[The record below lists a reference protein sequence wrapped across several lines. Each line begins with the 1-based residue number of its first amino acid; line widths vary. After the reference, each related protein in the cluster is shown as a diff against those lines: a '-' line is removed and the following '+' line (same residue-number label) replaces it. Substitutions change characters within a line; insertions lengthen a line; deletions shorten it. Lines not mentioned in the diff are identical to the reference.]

1 MVLQGSSSVRPGLIL
16 LDALLLKWG
25 RRGHDCEPIA
35 GLAQLGLR
43 DRQFAPDQDL
53 TREGDKSA
61 NVMLLTDGLAARY
74 KLLSSGRRQITTL
87 LVPGDFLDLSS
98 FLVPRRDFGVVA
110 VTSCRAVVIEHDQL
124 RRVCEADPAATH
136 LLWTETSIEAAIQ
149 REWLV
154 SMGRRSAKGQMA
166 HLFCELMV
174 RLSAVGRS
182 EPSAFHLPLTQ
193 NELADVLGL
202 SPVHVNRILKELRR
216 DGVIAW
222 TNYRIEILDWQGLA
236 EIAEFNPAYLG
247 LEAAVPARKPAS
259 LRAHDPAS
267 ATATNFK

>member
-1 MVLQGSSSVRPGLIL
+1 MKL
-16 LDALLLKWG
+16 G
-25 RRGHDCEPIA
+25 RRGHDGDALA
-35 GLAQLGLR
+35 GLSQLGLR
-43 DRQFAPDQDL
+43 DRQSGPDQDL
-53 TREGDKSA
+53 TREGDRSA
-61 NVMLLTDGLAARY
+61 NVTLLTDGLAARY

-110 VTSCRAVVIEHDQL
+110 VTACRTVTIEHEQL
-124 RRVCEADPAATH
+124 RRVFDTDRAATF

-182 EPSAFHLPLTQ
+182 EASAFHLPLTQ
-193 NELADVLGL
+193 NELADVLGM
-202 SPVHVNRILKELRR
+202 SPVHVNRVLKELRR

-222 TNYRIEILDWQGLA
+222 LNYRIEILDWQGLA
-236 EIAEFNPAYLG
+236 DVAEFNPAYLG
-247 LEAAVPARKPAS
+247 LDSAVPTRKPATP
-259 LRAHDPAS
+259 RAQDAMAAS
-267 ATATNFK
+267 AQTSK

>member
-1 MVLQGSSSVRPGLIL
+1 M
-16 LDALLLKWG
+16 
-25 RRGHDCEPIA
+25 
-35 GLAQLGLR
+35 R
-43 DRQFAPDQDL
+43 DRQFGQDQDL
-53 TREGDKSA
+53 TREGDRSP
-61 NVMLLTDGLAARY
+61 NVTLLTDGLAARY

-110 VTSCRAVVIEHDQL
+110 VTACRAVTIDNEQL
-124 RRVCEADPAATH
+124 RRICEADRAASY
-136 LLWTETSIEAAIQ
+136 LLWSETCIEAAIQ

-174 RLSAVGRS
+174 RLAAVGRS
-182 EPSAFHLPLTQ
+182 EASAFHLPLTQ
-193 NELADVLGL
+193 NELADVLGM

-222 TNYRIEILDWQGLA
+222 LNYRIEILDWQGLA
-236 EIAEFNPAYLG
+236 DVAEFNPAYLG
-247 LEAAVPARKPAS
+247 LQSVVSVSKPVSARAQDTNAAPAQTVK
-259 LRAHDPAS
+259 
-267 ATATNFK
+267 

>member
-1 MVLQGSSSVRPGLIL
+1 MRPGLIL
-16 LDALLLKWG
+16 LDALLLKLG
-25 RRGHDCEPIA
+25 RRGHDGEPIA

-43 DRQFAPDQDL
+43 DRQFSQDQDL
-53 TREGDKSA
+53 TREGDRSA
-61 NVMLLTDGLAARY
+61 NVTLLTDGLAARY
-74 KLLSSGRRQITTL
+74 KLLSTGRRQITTL

-110 VTSCRAVVIEHDQL
+110 VTACRAVTIEHEQL
-124 RRVCEADPAATH
+124 RRVCEADRAATF

-174 RLSAVGRS
+174 RLAAVGRS
-182 EPSAFHLPLTQ
+182 EASAFHLPLTQ
-193 NELADVLGL
+193 NELADVLGM
-202 SPVHVNRILKELRR
+202 SPVHVNRVLKELRR

-222 TNYRIEILDWQGLA
+222 LNYRIEILDWQGLA
-236 EIAEFNPAYLG
+236 EVAEFNPAYLG
-247 LEAAVPARKPAS
+247 LESVGPGRKTGAARPQDAAAAAAPS
-259 LRAHDPAS
+259 L
-267 ATATNFK
+267 K

>member
-1 MVLQGSSSVRPGLIL
+1 MVSQGYDFGRPDLIL
-16 LDALLLKWG
+16 LDVLLLKFG
-25 RRGHDCEPIA
+25 RRGHDCAPIS

-43 DRQFAPDQDL
+43 DRQFSQDQDL
-53 TREGDKSA
+53 TREGDRSA
-61 NVMLLTDGLAARY
+61 NVMLLTEGLAARY

-110 VTSCRAVVIEHDQL
+110 VTNCRTVVIEHEQL
-124 RRVCEADPAATH
+124 RRVCETNPAATH

-182 EPSAFHLPLTQ
+182 ERSAFHLPLTQ

-202 SPVHVNRILKELRR
+202 SPVHVNRVLKELRH

-222 TNYRIEILDWQGLA
+222 SNYWIEILDWQGLA

-247 LEAAVPARKPAS
+247 LEAPVTARLLAARPHEQAPAPISK
-259 LRAHDPAS
+259 
-267 ATATNFK
+267 